1 MSIFGQFYPL
11 KDMIQNME
19 IDQLDELYNST
30 KAVFWFSEVVQ
41 KSVSSLHKS
50 ANVENP
56 KENWKK
62 SRFVVDSNHCRE
74 FARRTR

>member
-11 KDMIQNME
+11 KDMTQNME
-19 IDQLDELYNST
+19 NDQLDELYNST

-50 ANVENP
+50 PA
-56 KENWKK
+56 
-62 SRFVVDSNHCRE
+62 SHRYE
-74 FARRTR
+74 FL

>member
-11 KDMIQNME
+11 KDMTQNME
-19 IDQLDELYNST
+19 NDQLDELYNST

-50 ANVENP
+50 AIISDKILWTVELNAR
-56 KENWKK
+56 
-62 SRFVVDSNHCRE
+62 SMLAVYLSN
-74 FARRTR
+74 